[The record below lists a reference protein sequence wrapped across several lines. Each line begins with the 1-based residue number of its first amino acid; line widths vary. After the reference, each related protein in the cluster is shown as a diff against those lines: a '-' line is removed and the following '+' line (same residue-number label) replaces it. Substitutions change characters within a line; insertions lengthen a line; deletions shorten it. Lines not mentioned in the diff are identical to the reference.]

1 MHNIQFK
8 LSVLRMLKLS
18 VHFFVKMTMIFL
30 LIFSFTD
37 VSFSKNISNQMLLTV
52 RVSNSQGDPIS
63 GIYSKVSVLLY
74 DGTYSKDKNP
84 LWEEIHENIVFNN
97 GTAFFE
103 LGKYTSLTAEN
114 FSIQDPNIVLRIE
127 NDFISVPMY
136 SVGYAYRAHEADKV
150 KWKHVEGAPV
160 FDDNSADLKLK
171 SVGIGI
177 DKPSTQLEVSGN
189 IKLSGNIVSSGNVKV
204 SDLIFYSD
212 QDEKFIDI
220 ESYVQKFY
228 SNLQTD
234 IKTSV
239 LDESSVD
246 QFVSNNGYIVAN
258 NNLSEISNPIKAR
271 ENIGLGSVSSPTF
284 NRVIVNQ
291 VTYSVGNLGSSTG
304 GAISVDWKQ
313 FNKNQIALTSNSTYS
328 FTFTPP
334 PGPTTLLLVLNYKSD
349 INSIV
354 WPNSVKWP
362 GGIAAPLSKKT
373 NTTDVIQFFYDGNSY
388 LGIGLLDFR

>member
-1 MHNIQFK
+1 MHNFFLKIFF
-8 LSVLRMLKLS
+8 LNMLKC
-18 VHFFVKMTMIFL
+18 FTKNFL
-30 LIFSFTD
+30 NLYFILFLFFSFSTINY
-37 VSFSKNISNQMLLTV
+37 SQNISSQMLLTV
-52 RVSNSQGDPIS
+52 RVSNSQGAPIS

-74 DGTYSKDKNP
+74 NGVYSKEKKP

-103 LGKYTSLTAEN
+103 LGKYTALTAEN

-150 KWKHVEGAPV
+150 MWKHVEGAPV

-177 DKPSTQLEVSGN
+177 SNPTTQLDVSGN
-189 IKLSGNIVSSGNVKV
+189 MKLSGNFISSGNIKV

-212 QDEKFIDI
+212 QDNKFIDI

-234 IKTSV
+234 IQTSV

-246 QFVSNNGYIVAN
+246 QYVSNNGYIVAN
-258 NNLSEISNPIKAR
+258 NNLSEISNPDKAR
-271 ENIGLGSVSSPTF
+271 ENIGLGTISSPTF

-304 GAISVDWKQ
+304 GTISVDWKQ
-313 FNKNQIALTSNSTYS
+313 FNKNQISLTSNSTYS
-328 FTFTPP
+328 FEFMQP
-334 PGPTTLLLVLNYKSD
+334 PGPTTLLLVINYESD
-349 INSIV
+349 INTIV

-362 GGIAAPLSKKT
+362 GGIAAPLSKKN
-373 NTTDVIQFFYDGNSY
+373 NTTDVIQFFYDGTSY